1 MQWIVDFT
9 PGSERDL
16 LRLQTTSRMR
26 VARAIVKLRDDPFP
40 RGREKLQ
47 GRGSL
52 WRIRVGD
59 FRVIYEVDESSR
71 SLTITRIRDRKEV
84 YRDL

>member
-1 MQWIVDFT
+1 MKWTVEFT

-16 LRLQTTSRMR
+16 LRLQTPSRLR
-26 VARAIVKLRDDPFP
+26 VARAIAKLEDDPFP
-40 RGREKLQ
+40 RGREKMKVHV
-47 GRGSL
+47 SL

-59 FRVIYEVDESSR
+59 FRVVYAVDESR
-71 SLTITRIRDRKEV
+71 RGLTITRIRNRKEV

>member
-1 MQWIVDFT
+1 MQWTVEFT

-16 LRLQTTSRMR
+16 LRLPTPSRLR
-26 VARAIVKLRDDPFP
+26 VARAIAKLKEHPFP
-40 RGREKLQ
+40 PGREKIK
-47 GRGSL
+47 GHVSL

-59 FRVIYEVDESSR
+59 FRVVYAVDESRR
-71 SLTITRIRDRKEV
+71 SLTITRIRHRKEA

>member
-1 MQWIVDFT
+1 MKWTVEFT
-9 PGSERDL
+9 PGSETDL
-16 LRLQTTSRMR
+16 LRLQTVSRLR
-26 VARAIVKLRDDPFP
+26 VARAIAKLEDDPFP
-40 RGREKLQ
+40 TGREKMK
-47 GRGSL
+47 GHVNL

-59 FRVIYEVDESSR
+59 FRVVYAVDESRR

>member
-1 MQWIVDFT
+1 MKWTVEFT

-16 LRLQTTSRMR
+16 LRLQTAPRLR
-26 VARAIVKLRDDPFP
+26 VARAIAKLKDDPFP
-40 RGREKLQ
+40 TGREKL
-47 GRGSL
+47 RGYASL

-59 FRVIYEVDESSR
+59 FRVVYAVDESRR
-71 SLTITRIRDRKEV
+71 SLTITRVRHRKEV